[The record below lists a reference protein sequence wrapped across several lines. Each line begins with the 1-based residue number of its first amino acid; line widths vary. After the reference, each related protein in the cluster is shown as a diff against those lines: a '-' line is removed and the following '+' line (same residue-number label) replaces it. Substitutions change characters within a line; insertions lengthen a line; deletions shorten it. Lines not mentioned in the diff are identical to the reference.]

1 MDTVKY
7 VLEAEGLYEL
17 ECVRE
22 LGLVKLLF
30 SYAVML
36 VKIKHW
42 DAFYALLN
50 TQIKVVAEYAFF

>member
-22 LGLVKLLF
+22 LGLVKL
-30 SYAVML
+30 
-36 VKIKHW
+36 
-42 DAFYALLN
+42 
-50 TQIKVVAEYAFF
+50 FFDPMR